1 MIYWGF
7 VYALWWP
14 LHLDNWYLSL
24 CIGYGGDSHAVPLLL
39 EKVKY
44 SVYMIYIC
52 FPLFINNII
61 IDCTSLVYRQL
72 LLKVYFT
79 GNKTVFIFQQI
90 ALVAYI
96 IIWHYQYFLVVIMYI
111 VCLYSILSIIV
122 IAMPLVG
129 P

>member
-1 MIYWGF
+1 M
-7 VYALWWP
+7 
-14 LHLDNWYLSL
+14 NYLE
-24 CIGYGGDSHAVPLLL
+24 I
-39 EKVKY
+39 K
-44 SVYMIYIC
+44 
-52 FPLFINNII
+52 LFIF
-61 IDCTSLVYRQL
+61 
-72 LLKVYFT
+72 K
-79 GNKTVFIFQQI
+79 QI